1 MSHPQAT
8 LEFTKEILIYIPCY
22 NCETT
27 IASVLQSIP
36 QEFWDRS
43 ECLVIDNC
51 SKDKTSEA
59 AVQEIKEGQHSF
71 PISLIRTHQNIGYAG
86 SQKLAYQLALASPS
100 VSQVIMLHGDSQYP
114 PSLLLKLLPHVNSG
128 KAIVNGYRD
137 KNLYRDRDET
147 PWSTY
152 LTIKIL
158 NALENWV
165 TGMNQK
171 EWHSG
176 FAMYSRHFLSQVPFD
191 FISDTYHIDGEM
203 LIMANLLHLPILSVP
218 IYKHYEGKQR
228 LLLWGR
234 IKYTFTVLKLL
245 LKYRRIN
252 LKKIK
257 GVEPVSKHSYGYDI
271 LSSPTQNVSK

>member
-1 MSHPQAT
+1 MHTFSKP
-8 LEFTKEILIYIPCY
+8 LPLTKEILIYIPCY
-22 NCETT
+22 NCEDTVV
-27 IASVLQSIP
+27 SVLRSIP

-51 SKDKTSEA
+51 SEDKTSEA
-59 AVQEIKEGQHSF
+59 VLEEIQREQHPF
-71 PISLIRTHQNIGYAG
+71 PISLLRTQENIGYAG
-86 SQKLAYQLALASPS
+86 SQKLAYQLALNSPQI
-100 VSQVIMLHGDSQYP
+100 SQVVMLHGDSQYP
-114 PSLLLKLLPHVNSG
+114 PSLLLKLLPHINSG

-137 KNLYRDRDET
+137 KSLYPNRDET

-158 NALENWV
+158 NTLENLV

-176 FAMYSRHFLSQVPFD
+176 FAMYSRHFLEQVPFHS
-191 FISDTYHIDGEM
+191 ISNTYHIDGEM
-203 LIMANLLHLPILSVP
+203 LIVANSFKLPILSVP

-234 IKYTFTVLKLL
+234 IKYTFTVFKLL
-245 LKYRRIN
+245 FKYRSKKLKYAKREEN
-252 LKKIK
+252 SKI
-257 GVEPVSKHSYGYDI
+257 PYAYDV
-271 LSSPTQNVSK
+271 LSSPTQNITL

>member
-1 MSHPQAT
+1 MSGLPKT
-8 LEFTKEILIYIPCY
+8 LPFTKEILIYIPCY
-22 NCETT
+22 NCEST
-27 IASVLQSIP
+27 IASVLHNIP

-43 ECLVIDNC
+43 ECLVVDNC
-51 SKDKTSEA
+51 SKDKTLEA
-59 AVQEIKEGQHSF
+59 AAQEIKEGQYSL
-71 PISLIRTHQNIGYAG
+71 PISLIRTRQNIGYAG
-86 SQKLAYQLALASPS
+86 SQKLAYQLAIASPS

-137 KNLYRDRDET
+137 KSLYRDRDET

-152 LTIKIL
+152 MTIKIL

-176 FAMYSRHFLSQVPFD
+176 FVMYSRHFLERVPFD

-203 LIMANLLHLPILSVP
+203 LIIANLLKLPILSVP

-245 LKYRRIN
+245 LRYRRIN
-252 LKKIK
+252 LKKLRH
-257 GVEPVSKHSYGYDI
+257 SKQSPKQSYDYDI
-271 LSSPTQNVSK
+271 ISVPTQNIS